1 MKEQKIASVH
11 LRRGKEESLLRRHP
25 WVFSGAIEHIS
36 EGIRPLAEGDIVDV
50 ITKQGEFIAKGHYQ
64 IGSIAVR
71 VLSFEQVEIN
81 AEWWAERIA
90 KAKELREAMG
100 LINNSSTTCYRL
112 VHGEGDLL
120 PGLVVDIYG
129 RTAVVQCHSVG
140 MYLSRQYIAEAALG
154 EHLHHI
160 RHPLVIVCH
169 RSCRRMRVS

>member
-90 KAKELREAMG
+90 KAKELRERY
-100 LINNSSTTCYRL
+100 IPTEWHCT
-112 VHGEGDLL
+112 
-120 PGLVVDIYG
+120 
-129 RTAVVQCHSVG
+129 TAV
-140 MYLSRQYIAEAALG
+140 R
-154 EHLHHI
+154 
-160 RHPLVIVCH
+160 P
-169 RSCRRMRVS
+169 